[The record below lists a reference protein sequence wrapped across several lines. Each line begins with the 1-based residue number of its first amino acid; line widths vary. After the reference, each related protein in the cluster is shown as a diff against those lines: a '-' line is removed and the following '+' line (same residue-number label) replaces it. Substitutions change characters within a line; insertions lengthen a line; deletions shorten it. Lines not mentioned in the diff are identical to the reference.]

1 MTSIHQ
7 HAGPDLDRDRTA
19 RRATTPPVPQPKN
32 TDAAN
37 RAVQKIRQ
45 SVRLLIKHPGIGRP
59 IEGMPA
65 PFRELVIDF
74 GNSGYLVRYH
84 QGPDRVTLLAVR
96 HQKETG
102 Y

>member
-1 MTSIHQ
+1 M
-7 HAGPDLDRDRTA
+7 PDLIWTETALRDV
-19 RRATTPPVPQPKN
+19 RRLHQFLSPEN

>member
-1 MTSIHQ
+1 MRRLHQ
-7 HAGPDLDRDRTA
+7 FLS
-19 RRATTPPVPQPKN
+19 PKN

>member
-1 MTSIHQ
+1 M
-7 HAGPDLDRDRTA
+7 PDLIWSETALRDM
-19 RRATTPPVPQPKN
+19 RRLHQFLRPKSPE
-32 TDAAN
+32 AAN

-74 GNSGYLVRYH
+74 GNSGYLIRYH
-84 QGPDRVTLLAVR
+84 LGPERVTLLAVR
-96 HQKETG
+96 HQKEAG